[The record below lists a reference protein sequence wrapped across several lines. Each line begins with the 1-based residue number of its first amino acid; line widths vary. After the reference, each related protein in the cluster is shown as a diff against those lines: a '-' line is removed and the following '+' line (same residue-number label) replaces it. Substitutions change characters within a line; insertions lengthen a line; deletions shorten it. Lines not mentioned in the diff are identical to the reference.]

1 MNTNKTAHP
10 PIYTYMGA
18 EDKEIE
24 RYGEYARIIDG
35 IRQALRERYG
45 VTYELYA
52 SDDAHNQYWKL
63 LEEDVKN
70 ESPDVE
76 QVAKIFDRLE
86 ERTFAYDDE
95 KPEPEYKVHLSIL
108 NNVFAYPK
116 MGVALARSPWFG
128 PHGMGYQD
136 YVFAVGD
143 QELQAFLG
151 NVRLRERQQKMN
163 RVTVFTDTREGIRRE
178 DEPIARTA
186 GREDVV
192 MDASI
197 KKEIFRSLDQ
207 FFDADRTF
215 FERYQ
220 IPYKRG
226 ILLYGHP
233 GNGKTTLVKAIAGSV
248 PGPVAYWQIT
258 EYTNSESI
266 SEVFDAAARLTP
278 MVLVIEDIDSMPQEV
293 RSVFLNTLDGA
304 TSKEGIFLIGTTNY
318 PEKIDPGLMNRAG
331 RFDRAYEVKMPD
343 EALRLNYL
351 QIRKFDIFAGESGM
365 VTAAGLTDGFSLT
378 QLGELYVTAAL
389 EWHER
394 GEIDVELLVRGM
406 RGELE
411 KGRRHEWMKRGNSQ
425 MGFL

>member
-1 MNTNKTAHP
+1 MISNVTDHKC
-10 PIYTYMGA
+10 IYTYKGA
-18 EDKEIE
+18 GDNEIAH
-24 RYGEYARIIDG
+24 YGEYARIIDG
-35 IRQALRERYG
+35 IREALLKRYG
-45 VTYELYA
+45 VAYELYA
-52 SDDAHNQYWKL
+52 SDDANNQYWKL

-76 QVAKIFDRLE
+76 HVAKIFDKLE

-108 NNVFAYPK
+108 NNVFAYPDR
-116 MGVALARSPWFG
+116 GVALARSPWFG
-128 PHGMGYQD
+128 PHGMGFQD

-143 QELQAFLG
+143 SELQTFLG
-151 NVRLRERQQKMN
+151 NVRKRERQQKIN
-163 RVTVFTDTREGIRRE
+163 RVTVFTDTREGTHRE

-186 GREDVV
+186 GRDDVV
-192 MDASI
+192 MDAGI

-207 FFDADRTF
+207 FFDGDRSF
-215 FERYQ
+215 FERYN

-248 PGPVAYWQIT
+248 SGPVAYWQIT
-258 EYTNSESI
+258 EYTTSESI
-266 SEVFDAAARLTP
+266 SQVFDAASRLTP
-278 MVLVIEDIDSMPQEV
+278 MVLVIEDIDSMPQDV

-331 RFDRAYEVKMPD
+331 RFDRAYEVKMPN
-343 EALRLNYL
+343 EELRLQYL
-351 QIRKFDIFAGESGM
+351 RIRTFEMFTGENGAE
-365 VTAAGLTDGFSLT
+365 VAAGLTDGFSLT
-378 QLGELYVTAAL
+378 QLGELYVSAAL
-389 EWHER
+389 EWHEH
-394 GEIDVELLVRGM
+394 GAVDVELLVRGM

-411 KGRRHEWMKRGNSQ
+411 KGRRHEWLKESNGQ